1 MVTETLEKT
10 KELIRREH
18 LDGLV
23 GTTHLLI
30 LKNLQGQEMCA
41 TEIFEKIKGQNYITN
56 PYQVVRA
63 IDQLRRIGCVR
74 VAGKKKTGF
83 MAAPYEPSYA
93 ITETGHVLQ
102 RELERQKR
110 L

>member
-1 MVTETLEKT
+1 VAAETLEKT
-10 KELIRREH
+10 RELIRKEH
-18 LDGLV
+18 LEGLI
-23 GTTHLLI
+23 GTTHSLI
-30 LKNLQGQEMCA
+30 MKTLSSQELCA
-41 TEIFEKIKGQNYITN
+41 TEIFEKIRGQNYITAQ
-56 PYQVVRA
+56 YQVVRA

-102 RELERQKR
+102 RELDRQKR

>member
-1 MVTETLEKT
+1 VTETLEKT

-18 LDGLV
+18 LDGLI

-30 LKNLQGQEMCA
+30 LKSLSEADMCA
-41 TEIFEKIKGQNYITN
+41 TEVFEKIRGQNYITAQ
-56 PYQVVRA
+56 YQVVRA

-74 VAGKKKTGF
+74 AAGKKKTGF
-83 MAAPYEPSYA
+83 MAAPYEPAYA
-93 ITETGHVLQ
+93 MTEIGHDLML
-102 RELERQKR
+102 ELERQKK